1 MRFGAGGRLVGGC
14 WLVCMKESWELAHWW
29 MVDGLYALGVME
41 AWWWLIGGMIE
52 DGVLPADA

>member
-1 MRFGAGGRLVGGC
+1 MVGGC

-29 MVDGLYALGVME
+29 MVDALYALWVME

-52 DGVLPADA
+52 DGILPADA